1 MDNLNIII
9 EELVELNNFKTKAM
23 SVINDLYKRVGNLEK
38 ENAELKNAL
47 QASKK
52 VKMKDITP
60 DVLKSLTEAINAKY
74 SHSEPPSV
82 SLYNNY
88 ISITIGKCTSSEWMA
103 SEKQVWYI
111 GKMVSKYSEL
121 TGIGKYDAMAMIDV
135 IKESHIPKPQIKIIV
150 K

>member
-23 SVINDLYKRVGNLEK
+23 SVINDLYVRVGNLEK

-103 SEKQVWYI
+103 SEKQVGYI

-121 TGIGKYDAMAMIDV
+121 TGIGKYDAMAIIDV
-135 IKESHIPKPQIKIIV
+135 IKESHIPKPQIKVIV

>member
-9 EELVELNNFKTKAM
+9 EELIELNNFKTNAM

-38 ENAELKNAL
+38 ENKKIKNAL

-60 DVLKSLTEAINAKY
+60 DVLKSLTEAVNAQYKR
-74 SHSEPPSV
+74 SESPSV

-88 ISITIGKCTSSEWMA
+88 ISITIKKCSSN
-103 SEKQVWYI
+103 
-111 GKMVSKYSEL
+111 
-121 TGIGKYDAMAMIDV
+121 
-135 IKESHIPKPQIKIIV
+135 
-150 K
+150 

>member
-9 EELVELNNFKTKAM
+9 EELVELNKFKTKAM
-23 SVINDLYKRVGNLEK
+23 SVINDLYVRVGNLEK

-74 SHSEPPSV
+74 RHSEPPSV

-88 ISITIGKCTSSEWMA
+88 ISITIGKCCSNEWMA
-103 SEKQVWYI
+103 SEKQVGYI

-121 TGIGKYDAMAMIDV
+121 TGIGKYDAMAIIDV
-135 IKESHIPKPQIKIIV
+135 IKESHIPKPQIKVIV